1 MTASIT
7 QMKDALAGALESI
20 LEDAG
25 VQEFLTFRTLKATA
39 GVIAMLSSAGN
50 LPTPATTGEGG
61 IIYDFDL
68 YVLARYENTAA
79 SQEAAENTL
88 DDVETAVILNIIDQY
103 SPLYTA
109 SNLWLGIE
117 YRRASSRRNSPA
129 EYLGW
134 RWMEIYLR
142 VLGN

>member
-7 QMKDALAGALESI
+7 EMKTALAGGLESI

-25 VQEFLTFRTLKATA
+25 VQEFLTFRTLKATS

-61 IIYDFDL
+61 IVYDFDL

-79 SQEAAENTL
+79 SKSVGRVCMA
-88 DDVETAVILNIIDQY
+88 VE
-103 SPLYTA
+103 
-109 SNLWLGIE
+109 
-117 YRRASSRRNSPA
+117 
-129 EYLGW
+129 
-134 RWMEIYLR
+134 
-142 VLGN
+142 

>member
-7 QMKDALAGALESI
+7 EMKTALAGGLESI

-25 VQEFLTFRTLKATA
+25 VQEFLTFRTLKATS

-61 IIYDFDL
+61 IVYDFDL

-79 SQEAAENTL
+79 SQEAAENVL
-88 DDVETAVILNIIDQY
+88 DEVETAVMESGLTLE
-103 SPLYTA
+103 S
-109 SNLWLGIE
+109 SLWRDIE
-117 YRRASSRRNSPA
+117 YRQASSRPASPA

-142 VLGN
+142 VYLH